1 MIRYLWTIIVA
12 QFVKLIRFINATLDD
27 KSIFLTDVYVIK
39 FIKREMQI
47 AIIMVCQKTEIYSI
61 FNMRLAEERLLTL

>member
-39 FIKREMQI
+39 YIKRENEN
-47 AIIMVCQKTEIYSI
+47 CCYYG
-61 FNMRLAEERLLTL
+61 LLEN